1 MKCLP
6 WATGSSVLP
15 VFCTI
20 GAVAPAPPSP
30 PGSARALP
38 APGPLVIRG
47 GYVLTMDP
55 AAGDLPA
62 ADVQIAGGQIA
73 AVGPGLAVPAGTPE
87 LDATGMIV
95 APGLVDTH
103 WHMWNTLLR
112 SMSADPSG
120 PGYFKVMIGA
130 GRAYGPDDIYAS
142 TRLACAE
149 AVSSGI
155 TTVHDWC
162 HNVRGPGYAEA
173 GVRALAESGLRARF
187 SYGVAAG
194 HPSDQTMDLDGLE
207 RLHRDWDGRSEG
219 GRLSLGMAWRGPGG
233 SNPAVRVPAA
243 VYRPEIEAARALGIP
258 VTVHASGPRTAQGQI
273 GTLAAGGLLGPD
285 LQVVHANCAAGDE
298 VAALAA
304 AGAQVSISPHSE
316 LLIGYGLPRTAEFLA
331 AGIGVGL
338 SVDSTVLTGNADMFS
353 IMKVTLGIV
362 NALAHDEFAMTHRQ
376 VLSLATIE
384 GARSLG
390 LGELTGSITPG
401 KRADIICVAA
411 GEPNL
416 GVLTDPAHLLVTAA
430 QPANV
435 DTVIAD
441 GRVLKRGGALTAIDL
456 PQVRDDARRAL
467 AGVLARAA

>member
-1 MKCLP
+1 
-6 WATGSSVLP
+6 
-15 VFCTI
+15 
-20 GAVAPAPPSP
+20 VAPPPDSASALPP
-30 PGSARALP
+30 PGA
-38 APGPLVIRG
+38 LVIRG
-47 GYVLTMDP
+47 GHVLTMD

-62 ADVQIAGGQIA
+62 ADVHIDGGRIVG
-73 AVGPGLAVPAGTPE
+73 VGPGLAVPAGTPE
-87 LDATGMIV
+87 LGAAGMIV

-130 GRAYGPDDIYAS
+130 GRRYGPDDIYAS

-187 SYGVAAG
+187 SYGVSAG
-194 HPSDQTMDLDGLE
+194 HPNHQPMDLDGLE
-207 RLHRDWDGRSEG
+207 RLHRGWDACSAG

-233 SNPAVRVPAA
+233 SNPAVRVPEP
-243 VYRPEIEAARALGIP
+243 VYRREIETARALGIP

-273 GTLAAGGLLGPD
+273 ATLAGADLLGPD
-285 LQVVHANCAAGDE
+285 LQVVHANCATGDE
-298 VAALAA
+298 IAALADT
-304 AGAQVSISPHSE
+304 GTQVSVSPHSE
-316 LLIGYGLPRTAEFLA
+316 LLIGYGLPRTAGLLA

-353 IMKVTLGIV
+353 IMKVTQGIV
-362 NALAHDEFAMTHRQ
+362 NAGAHEEFAMTHRQ
-376 VLSLATIE
+376 ALSLGTIE

-390 LGELTGSITPG
+390 MAEVTGSITPG
-401 KRADIICVAA
+401 KRADIICVATD
-411 GEPNL
+411 EPNL

-441 GRVLKRGGALTAIDL
+441 GRVLKRGGALTTIDL
-456 PQVRDDARRAL
+456 PQIREDARRAL
-467 AGVLARAA
+467 AGVLARGASSRS

>member
-1 MKCLP
+1 
-6 WATGSSVLP
+6 
-15 VFCTI
+15 
-20 GAVAPAPPSP
+20 
-30 PGSARALP
+30 
-38 APGPLVIRG
+38 
-47 GYVLTMDP
+47 MDP

-62 ADVQIAGGQIA
+62 ADVHIAGGQIV
-73 AVGPGLAVPAGTPE
+73 AVGPGLAAPAGTQE
-87 LDATGMIV
+87 LDAAGMIV

-130 GRAYGPDDIYAS
+130 GRAYGPGDIYAS

-149 AVSSGI
+149 AVTSGI

-187 SYGVAAG
+187 SFGVAAG

-207 RLHRDWDGRSEG
+207 RLHRDWDACSEG

-233 SNPAVRVPAA
+233 SNPAVRVPAD
-243 VYRPEIEAARALGIP
+243 VYRPEIEAARALGVP
-258 VTVHASGPRTAQGQI
+258 VTVHASGPPTARGQI
-273 GTLAAGGLLGPD
+273 AVLAAGGLLGPD
-285 LQVVHANCAAGDE
+285 LQVVHANCATGDE

-304 AGAQVSISPHSE
+304 AGTQVSISPHSE
-316 LLIGYGLPRTAEFLA
+316 LLIGYGLPRTAGLLA

-353 IMKVTLGIV
+353 IMKVTQGIV
-362 NALAHDEFAMTHRQ
+362 NAEAHDEFAMTHRRA
-376 VLSLATIE
+376 LSLGTIE

-390 LGELTGSITPG
+390 LGEVTGSLMPG
-401 KRADIICVAA
+401 KRADIICVST

-435 DTVIAD
+435 DTVIVD
-441 GRVLKRGGALTAIDL
+441 GRVLKRAGELTTIDL
-456 PQVRDDARRAL
+456 PQVRDDAQRAL
-467 AGVLARAA
+467 AGLLARAGG

>member
-1 MKCLP
+1 
-6 WATGSSVLP
+6 V
-15 VFCTI
+15 V
-20 GAVAPAPPSP
+20 PAPPARPAP
-30 PGSARALP
+30 PGPAAGLP
-38 APGPLVIRG
+38 EPGPLVIRG

-55 AAGDLPA
+55 QAGDLPA
-62 ADVQIAGGQIA
+62 ADVHIDGGRIA
-73 AVGPGLAVPAGTPE
+73 AVGPELAVPAGTPE
-87 LDATGMIV
+87 LSADGMIV

-112 SMSADPSG
+112 SMSADRRG

-130 GRAYGPDDIYAS
+130 GRAYAPEDIYAS

-194 HPSDQTMDLDGLE
+194 HPNDQTMDLDGLAG
-207 RLHRDWDGRSEG
+207 LHRDWGAWSGG

-243 VYRPEIEAARALGIP
+243 IYRKEIEAARALGLP
-258 VTVHASGPRTAQGQI
+258 VTVHACGPLTAQGQI
-273 GTLAAGGLLGPD
+273 AALAAGGLLGPD
-285 LQVVHANCAAGDE
+285 LQVVHANCATGDE
-298 VAALAA
+298 VAALAD
-304 AGAQVSISPHSE
+304 AGTQVSISPHSE

-353 IMKVTLGIV
+353 IMRVTQGIV
-362 NALAHDEFAMTHRQ
+362 NAQAHEEFAMTHRQ
-376 VLSLATIE
+376 ALALATIE

-390 LGELTGSITPG
+390 MAGVTGSITPG
-401 KRADIICVAA
+401 KRADIICVAT
-411 GEPNL
+411 GGPNL

-435 DTVIAD
+435 DTVIAG
-441 GRVLKRGGALTAIDL
+441 GRVLKRGGALTAFDL
-456 PQVRDDARRAL
+456 PQVREDARRAL
-467 AGVLARAA
+467 AGVLARAASA

>member
-1 MKCLP
+1 MHSMRERVLC
-6 WATGSSVLP
+6 TGGLLYDQP
-15 VFCTI
+15 
-20 GAVAPAPPSP
+20 VAPAPPDSASALPP
-30 PGSARALP
+30 PGA
-38 APGPLVIRG
+38 LVIRG

-62 ADVQIAGGQIA
+62 ADVYIDGGRIV

-87 LDATGMIV
+87 LGAAGMIV
-95 APGLVDTH
+95 VPGLVDTH

-130 GRAYGPDDIYAS
+130 GRRYGPDDIYAS

-187 SYGVAAG
+187 SYGVSAG
-194 HPSDQTMDLDGLE
+194 HPSDQPMDLDGLE
-207 RLHRDWDGRSEG
+207 RLHRDWDACSEG

-233 SNPAVRVPAA
+233 SNPAVRVAA
-243 VYRPEIEAARALGIP
+243 DVYRPEIEAARALGIP

-285 LQVVHANCAAGDE
+285 LQVVHANCATGDE
-298 VAALAA
+298 IAALADT
-304 AGAQVSISPHSE
+304 GTQVSVSPHSE

-338 SVDSTVLTGNADMFS
+338 SVDSTVLTGNADLFS
-353 IMKVTLGIV
+353 IMKVTQGIV
-362 NALAHDEFAMTHRQ
+362 NAGAHEEFAMTHRQ
-376 VLSLATIE
+376 ALSLGTIE

-390 LGELTGSITPG
+390 LAAVTGSITPG
-401 KRADIICVAA
+401 KRADVICVATD
-411 GEPNL
+411 EPNL

-435 DTVIAD
+435 DTVIVD
-441 GRVLKRGGALTAIDL
+441 GRVLKRGGALTAVD
-456 PQVRDDARRAL
+456 PGQVREDARRAL
-467 AGVLARAA
+467 AGLLARASGS

>member
-1 MKCLP
+1 
-6 WATGSSVLP
+6 

-20 GAVAPAPPSP
+20 GRVPPAPHSAARV
-30 PGSARALP
+30 PGQ
-38 APGPLVIRG
+38 PGALVIRG

-55 AAGDLPA
+55 AAGDLPG
-62 ADVQIAGGQIA
+62 ADVHIADGRIVA
-73 AVGPGLAVPAGTPE
+73 AGPDLAVPPGTGE
-87 LDATGMIV
+87 LDAAGMIV

-112 SMSADPSG
+112 SMSADPAG

-130 GRAYGPDDIYAS
+130 GRVYGPDDIYAS

-162 HNVRGPGYAEA
+162 HNVRDPGYAEA

-207 RLHRDWDGRSEG
+207 RLHRDWGACSEG

-243 VYRPEIEAARALGIP
+243 VYRPEIEAARALGLP
-258 VTVHASGPRTAQGQI
+258 VTVHASGPRTAQGQVAV
-273 GTLAAGGLLGPD
+273 LAADGLLGPD
-285 LQVVHANCAAGDE
+285 LQVVHANCATGDE
-298 VAALAA
+298 VAALVD
-304 AGAQVSISPHSE
+304 AGTQVSVSPHSE

-353 IMKVTLGIV
+353 IMKVTQGIV
-362 NALAHDEFAMTHRQ
+362 NAGAHEEFAMTHRQ
-376 VLSLATIE
+376 ALSLGTVD

-390 LGELTGSITPG
+390 LGAVTGSITPG
-401 KRADIICVAA
+401 RQADIICVAT

-416 GVLTDPAHLLVTAA
+416 GVLTDPAHMLVTAA

-435 DTVIAD
+435 DTVIVD
-441 GRVLKRGGALTAIDL
+441 GRVLKRGGALTAVDL
-456 PQVRDDARRAL
+456 PQVRGDARQAL
-467 AGVLARAA
+467 AGIRARAAG